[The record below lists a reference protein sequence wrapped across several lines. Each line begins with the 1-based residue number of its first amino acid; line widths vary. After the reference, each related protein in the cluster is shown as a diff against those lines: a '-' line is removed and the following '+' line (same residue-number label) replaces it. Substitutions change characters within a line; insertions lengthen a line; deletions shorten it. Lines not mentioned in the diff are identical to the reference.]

1 MPTSIPFLFCISLL
15 AQNTPPATTPAA
27 GGGGGRG
34 GAAAAAT
41 APAPGAGQ
49 QVNPNDTV
57 LKALDDIMWVQKL
70 SDIADVDKVAYTSL
84 PAVHTPNR
92 TAPGAGNPLIIRAYT
107 FIPKK
112 MDRSKKQPLLVL
124 AHQGLH
130 GNVSS
135 VELAHIIREMMEQG
149 YAVIAPDYRGSTGYG
164 QGFYN
169 QVDYGGREVDDVLAG
184 KSWMLEKYS
193 FLDPKRVG
201 AVGWSHGGLITLME
215 ILAHP
220 DAGYAV
226 AYAGVPVS
234 DLVLR
239 MGYESA
245 AYQAQYSAA
254 YHIGK
259 SVRDDIKE
267 YEKRSPITYAAKLA
281 TPLLIHTNTN
291 DEDVNVLEVKRMI
304 MALKAEG
311 KQFESKIYEDAP
323 GGHMFNRLDTKLAR
337 DSREEIYA
345 FLAKYLKN

>member
-1 MPTSIPFLFCISLL
+1 MRSLILFLFSISLFS
-15 AQNTPPATTPAA
+15 QNAPPAA
-27 GGGGGRG
+27 GGGRG
-34 GAAAAAT
+34 AAAPAAAAA
-41 APAPGAGQ
+41 AGPAAQG
-49 QVNPNDTV
+49 NPNDGV
-57 LKALDDIMWVQKL
+57 LKALDDVMWVQKL
-70 SDIADVDKVAYTSL
+70 SDIADVDKVAYTSKP
-84 PAVHTPNR
+84 PAHILNKTG
-92 TAPGAGNPLIIRAYT
+92 PGAGNPLIIHAYT

-124 AHQGLH
+124 AHQGIH

-135 VELAHIIREMMEQG
+135 VELAHVIREMMEQG

-164 QGFYN
+164 QAFWN
-169 QVDYGGREVDDVLAG
+169 QIDYGGLEVDDVLAG
-184 KSWMLEKYS
+184 KTWMLEKYS

-201 AVGWSHGGLITLME
+201 AIGWSHGGLITLMQ
-215 ILAHP
+215 ILLHP
-220 DAGYAV
+220 DEYAV

-239 MGYESA
+239 MGYENA

-281 TPLLIHTNTN
+281 TPLLIHSNTN
-291 DEDVNVLEVKRMI
+291 DEDVNVLEVQRMI

-311 KQFESKIYEDAP
+311 KKFESKIYENAP

-337 DSREEIYA
+337 DSREEVYA
-345 FLAKYLKN
+345 FLAKYLKP